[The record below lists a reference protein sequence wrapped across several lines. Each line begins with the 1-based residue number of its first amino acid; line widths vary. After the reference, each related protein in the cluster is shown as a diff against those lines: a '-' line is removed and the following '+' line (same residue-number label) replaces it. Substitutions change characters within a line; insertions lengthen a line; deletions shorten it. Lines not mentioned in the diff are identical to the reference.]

1 MEIVG
6 TATKVTIYI
15 GESDRWGQ
23 KSLYMAILE
32 LLKAEDCA
40 GATVTRGL
48 AGFGAHSR
56 IRTASIVDLSA
67 DLPLVIEWVDD
78 PARVARVM
86 PRLAEM
92 VSEGLIT
99 CQEVEVV
106 ILRPS
111 RAARPAS
118 GRARARSDEP

>member
-6 TATKVTIYI
+6 IATKVTIYI
-15 GESDRWGQ
+15 GESDRLGQ

-32 LLKAEDCA
+32 MLKAEDCA
-40 GATVTRGL
+40 GATVLRGL

-56 IRTASIVDLSA
+56 IRTATIVDLSS

-86 PRLAEM
+86 PRLTGM

-99 CQEVEVV
+99 CQEFAFGVAVCPLLV
-106 ILRPS
+106 GQGGKFPQGVGVHR
-111 RAARPAS
+111 
-118 GRARARSDEP
+118 